1 MRQSGCVCVCVCV
14 SLCERRYVCER
25 GCMREKGVCVL
36 VCIEREGMCVK
47 YSVCENERGCI

>member
-1 MRQSGCVCVCVCV
+1 MCVCVSV